1 MRFLP
6 TKIVKIYY
14 SSIICVWIELDLG
27 QIIAGAADI
36 QKISLLQDG
45 CQLFL
50 PTPPKLADWVQTLG
64 LPHDEETTPVRM
76 HAAATGRDSLRPRPH
91 YSRTLDRPECQE
103 KVRIKKKFGSL
114 QNIAAEPAGIKD
126 VRLSVML
133 AIH

>member
-14 SSIICVWIELDLG
+14 SSIICVWVELDLG
-27 QIIAGAADI
+27 QIIAGAADM

-45 CQLFL
+45 WQLCL

-76 HAAATGRDSLRPRPH
+76 RQPQDVTALGRGHTTVEFWIDPN
-91 YSRTLDRPECQE
+91 
-103 KVRIKKKFGSL
+103 VRKKSGKFGSL